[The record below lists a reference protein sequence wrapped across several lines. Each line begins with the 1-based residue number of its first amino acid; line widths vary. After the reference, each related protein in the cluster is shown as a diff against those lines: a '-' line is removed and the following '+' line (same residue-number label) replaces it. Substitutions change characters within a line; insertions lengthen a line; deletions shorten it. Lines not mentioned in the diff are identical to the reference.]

1 MFNPEQFI
9 EALDEI
15 ESSYHISR
23 EAVIEALKESI
34 RKTYIK
40 QEKAADDAKVIVVI
54 SENPAVFEIKHI
66 REVVNDDDEEDKS
79 IQISLSD
86 ANKNSDGVVYQV
98 GDEYVTTID
107 PEKLSRVAALAV
119 RSFLKQKI
127 TEIQKQALYEQHRNN
142 VGTLISGEVE
152 KCDEKGVV
160 VTINNA
166 SFSIARKDL
175 IGHEM
180 FPQRSFVQFY
190 LSEVSNGDK
199 GPSLKLSRSD
209 EGFLKCVIDDEI
221 PDVHSGLVVIKKIV
235 RQAGVRSKVAVYST
249 SNLVDPISSCI
260 GRSSNLLQNVCKRL
274 GGFEKVNF
282 VQYTDN
288 FAAYAA
294 DALRPADVLKI
305 GVDTYT
311 TVKNG
316 KEVTLKKVIAVI
328 GNEEKDIKTAYGVKQ
343 ANLRLASELIG
354 CQIEITSENEFDPT
368 FYEDV
373 EFIDVKQLR
382 EEIKNQKSTRVIE
395 QRADS
400 IINNIP
406 TPPVQGAN
414 VKFKPTQI
422 SDDYLND
429 AEEVKVEA
437 KVEVA
442 PQEVEVKEQETVKP
456 VEEIPTPVETKDET
470 PVEEEVETRVVK
482 TTTTLE
488 SLEKM
493 IETSKKK
500 ESFKGNTKK
509 RPRKILD
516 EEVETE
522 EEKEESKVNQQR
534 LDIYTE
540 EEKAEFEDDNYDEFD
555 DYEDD
560 IDYEDYEDYYKE
572 D

>member
-23 EAVIEALKESI
+23 EAVIDALKESI
-34 RKTYIK
+34 KKTYIK
-40 QEKAADDAKVIVVI
+40 QEKAADDAKVIVTI
-54 SENPAVFEIKHI
+54 TENPAVFEIKHI

-456 VEEIPTPVETKDET
+456 VEETPTPVETKDET

-540 EEKAEFEDDNYDEFD
+540 EEKAEFDDDNYDEYD

>member
-429 AEEVKVEA
+429 AEEVKVET

-456 VEEIPTPVETKDET
+456 VEEIPTPVETKVET

>member
-23 EAVIEALKESI
+23 EAVIDALKESI
-34 RKTYIK
+34 KKTYIK

-429 AEEVKVEA
+429 VEEVKVEA

-456 VEEIPTPVETKDET
+456 VEEIPTPVETKVET

-540 EEKAEFEDDNYDEFD
+540 EEKAEFDDDNYDEFD

>member
-23 EAVIEALKESI
+23 EAVIDALKESI
-34 RKTYIK
+34 KKTYIK
-40 QEKAADDAKVIVVI
+40 QEKAADDAKVIVTI
-54 SENPAVFEIKHI
+54 TENPAVFEIKHI

-127 TEIQKQALYEQHRNN
+127 TEIQKQTLYEQHRNN

-429 AEEVKVEA
+429 EADIKVEA

-456 VEEIPTPVETKDET
+456 VEETPTPVENKVET

-540 EEKAEFEDDNYDEFD
+540 EEKAEFDDDNYDEFD

>member
-23 EAVIEALKESI
+23 EAVIDALKESI
-34 RKTYIK
+34 KKTYIK
-40 QEKAADDAKVIVVI
+40 QEKAADDAKVIVTI
-54 SENPAVFEIKHI
+54 TENPAVFEIKHI

-395 QRADS
+395 HRADS

-429 AEEVKVEA
+429 EAEIKVET

-456 VEEIPTPVETKDET
+456 VEEIPTPVETKVET

>member
-23 EAVIEALKESI
+23 EAVIDALKESI
-34 RKTYIK
+34 KKTYIK
-40 QEKAADDAKVIVVI
+40 QEKAADDAKVIVTI
-54 SENPAVFEIKHI
+54 TENPAVFEIKHI

-429 AEEVKVEA
+429 VEEVKVEA

-456 VEEIPTPVETKDET
+456 VEEIPTPVETKVET

-540 EEKAEFEDDNYDEFD
+540 EEKAEFDDDNYDEFD

>member
-34 RKTYIK
+34 KKTYIK

-429 AEEVKVEA
+429 VEEVKVEA

-456 VEEIPTPVETKDET
+456 VEEIPTPVETKVET

>member
-23 EAVIEALKESI
+23 EAVIDALKESI
-34 RKTYIK
+34 KKTYIK

-429 AEEVKVEA
+429 VEEVKVET

-456 VEEIPTPVETKDET
+456 VEEIPTPVETKVET

>member
-429 AEEVKVEA
+429 EAEIKVEA

-442 PQEVEVKEQETVKP
+442 PQEVEVKEQETIKP
-456 VEEIPTPVETKDET
+456 VEEIPTPVETKVET

>member
-429 AEEVKVEA
+429 VEEVKVEA

-456 VEEIPTPVETKDET
+456 VEEIPTPVETKVET

-540 EEKAEFEDDNYDEFD
+540 EEKAEFDDDNYDEYD

>member
-294 DALRPADVLKI
+294 HALRPTDVLKI

-429 AEEVKVEA
+429 AEEVKVET

-456 VEEIPTPVETKDET
+456 VEEIPTPVETKVET

>member
-23 EAVIEALKESI
+23 EAVIDALKESI
-34 RKTYIK
+34 KKTYIK
-40 QEKAADDAKVIVVI
+40 QEKAADDAKVIVTI
-54 SENPAVFEIKHI
+54 TENPAVFEIKHI

-127 TEIQKQALYEQHRNN
+127 AEIQKQALYEQHRNN

-429 AEEVKVEA
+429 EAEIKVEA

-456 VEEIPTPVETKDET
+456 VEEIPTPVETKVET

>member
-34 RKTYIK
+34 KKTYIK

-429 AEEVKVEA
+429 AEEVKVET

-456 VEEIPTPVETKDET
+456 VEEIPTPVETKVET

>member
-34 RKTYIK
+34 KKTYIK
-40 QEKAADDAKVIVVI
+40 QEKAADDAKVIVTI
-54 SENPAVFEIKHI
+54 TENPAVFEIKHI

-429 AEEVKVEA
+429 VEEVKVEA

-456 VEEIPTPVETKDET
+456 VEEIPTPVETKVET

>member
-34 RKTYIK
+34 KKTYIK
-40 QEKAADDAKVIVVI
+40 QEKAADDAKVIVTI
-54 SENPAVFEIKHI
+54 TENPAVFEIKHI

-456 VEEIPTPVETKDET
+456 VEEIPTPVETKVET

>member
-429 AEEVKVEA
+429 VEEVKVEA

-456 VEEIPTPVETKDET
+456 VEEIPTPVETKVET

>member
-429 AEEVKVEA
+429 EAEVKVEA

-456 VEEIPTPVETKDET
+456 VEEIPTPVETKVET
-470 PVEEEVETRVVK
+470 PAEEEVETRVVK

-540 EEKAEFEDDNYDEFD
+540 EEKAEFDDDNYDEFD

>member
-429 AEEVKVEA
+429 EAEVKVEA

-456 VEEIPTPVETKDET
+456 VEEIPTPVETKVET
-470 PVEEEVETRVVK
+470 PAEEEVETRVVK

>member
-23 EAVIEALKESI
+23 EAVIDALKESI
-34 RKTYIK
+34 KKTYIK
-40 QEKAADDAKVIVVI
+40 QEKAADDAKVIVTI
-54 SENPAVFEIKHI
+54 TENPAVFEIKHI

-429 AEEVKVEA
+429 EAEIKVEA

-456 VEEIPTPVETKDET
+456 VEEIPTPVETKVET

-540 EEKAEFEDDNYDEFD
+540 EEKAEFDDDNYDEFD

>member
-34 RKTYIK
+34 RNTYIK

-429 AEEVKVEA
+429 EAEVKVEA

-456 VEEIPTPVETKDET
+456 VEEIPTPVETKVET
-470 PVEEEVETRVVK
+470 PAEEEVETRVVK

-540 EEKAEFEDDNYDEFD
+540 EEKAEFDDDNYDEFD

>member
-429 AEEVKVEA
+429 EAEIKVEA

-456 VEEIPTPVETKDET
+456 VEEIPTPVETKVET
-470 PVEEEVETRVVK
+470 PVEEEVETRVVR

>member
-23 EAVIEALKESI
+23 EAVIDALKESI
-34 RKTYIK
+34 KKTYIK

-429 AEEVKVEA
+429 VEEVKVET

-456 VEEIPTPVETKDET
+456 VEEIPTPVETKVET
-470 PVEEEVETRVVK
+470 PAEEEVETRVVK

>member
-429 AEEVKVEA
+429 EAEVKVEA

-456 VEEIPTPVETKDET
+456 VEEIPTPVETKVET

-540 EEKAEFEDDNYDEFD
+540 EEKAEFDDDNYDEFD

>member
-429 AEEVKVEA
+429 AEEVKVET

-456 VEEIPTPVETKDET
+456 VEETPTPVETKVET

>member
-34 RKTYIK
+34 KKTYIK
-40 QEKAADDAKVIVVI
+40 QEKAADDAKVIVTI
-54 SENPAVFEIKHI
+54 TENPAVFEIKHI

-316 KEVTLKKVIAVI
+316 KEVTIKKVIAVI

-429 AEEVKVEA
+429 EAETKVEA

-456 VEEIPTPVETKDET
+456 VEEIPTPVETKVET

-540 EEKAEFEDDNYDEFD
+540 EEKAEFDDDNYDEFD

>member
-23 EAVIEALKESI
+23 EAVIDALKESI
-34 RKTYIK
+34 KKTYIK
-40 QEKAADDAKVIVVI
+40 QEKAADDAKVIVTI
-54 SENPAVFEIKHI
+54 TENPAVFEIKHI

-305 GVDTYT
+305 GVDSYT

-429 AEEVKVEA
+429 EAEIKVEA

-456 VEEIPTPVETKDET
+456 VEETPTPVENKVET

-540 EEKAEFEDDNYDEFD
+540 EEKAEFDDDNYDEFD

>member
-429 AEEVKVEA
+429 EAEIKVEA

-456 VEEIPTPVETKDET
+456 VEEIPTPVETKVET
-470 PVEEEVETRVVK
+470 PAEEEVETRVVK

>member
-34 RKTYIK
+34 KKTYIK

-235 RQAGVRSKVAVYST
+235 SQAGVRSKVAVYST

-429 AEEVKVEA
+429 VEEVKVEA

-456 VEEIPTPVETKDET
+456 VEEIPTPVETKVET

>member
-23 EAVIEALKESI
+23 EAVIDALKESI
-34 RKTYIK
+34 KKTYIK
-40 QEKAADDAKVIVVI
+40 QEKAADDAKVIVTI
-54 SENPAVFEIKHI
+54 TENPAVFEIKHI

-429 AEEVKVEA
+429 EEEIKVEA

-442 PQEVEVKEQETVKP
+442 PQEVEVKEQETVKL
-456 VEEIPTPVETKDET
+456 VEEIPTPVETKVET

-540 EEKAEFEDDNYDEFD
+540 EEKAEFDDDNYDEFD

>member
-429 AEEVKVEA
+429 EAEIKVEA

-442 PQEVEVKEQETVKP
+442 PQEVEVKEQENAKP
-456 VEEIPTPVETKDET
+456 VEEIPAPVEAKVET

>member
-429 AEEVKVEA
+429 EAEIKVEA

-456 VEEIPTPVETKDET
+456 VEEIPTPVETKVET

>member
-429 AEEVKVEA
+429 EAEIKVEA

-456 VEEIPTPVETKDET
+456 VEEIPTPVETKVET

-540 EEKAEFEDDNYDEFD
+540 EEKAEFDDDNYDEFD

>member
-34 RKTYIK
+34 KKTYIK

-166 SFSIARKDL
+166 SFSIGRKDL

-456 VEEIPTPVETKDET
+456 VEEIPTPVETKVET

-540 EEKAEFEDDNYDEFD
+540 EEKAEFDDDNYDEFD

>member
-23 EAVIEALKESI
+23 EAVIDALKESI
-34 RKTYIK
+34 KKTYIK
-40 QEKAADDAKVIVVI
+40 QEKAADDAKVIVTI
-54 SENPAVFEIKHI
+54 TENPAVFEIKHI

-429 AEEVKVEA
+429 EAEIKVET

-456 VEEIPTPVETKDET
+456 VEEIPTPVETKVET

-540 EEKAEFEDDNYDEFD
+540 EEKAEFDDDNYDEFD

>member
-23 EAVIEALKESI
+23 EAVIDALKESI
-34 RKTYIK
+34 KKTYIK
-40 QEKAADDAKVIVVI
+40 QEKAADDAKVIVTI
-54 SENPAVFEIKHI
+54 TENPAVFEIKHI

-260 GRSSNLLQNVCKRL
+260 GRSSNLLQNVYKRL

-400 IINNIP
+400 IINKIP

-429 AEEVKVEA
+429 EAEVKVEA

-456 VEEIPTPVETKDET
+456 VEEIPTPVETKVET

-540 EEKAEFEDDNYDEFD
+540 EEKAEFDDDNYDEFD

>member
-209 EGFLKCVIDDEI
+209 EGFLKCV
-221 PDVHSGLVVIKKIV
+221 
-235 RQAGVRSKVAVYST
+235 R
-249 SNLVDPISSCI
+249 
-260 GRSSNLLQNVCKRL
+260 
-274 GGFEKVNF
+274 
-282 VQYTDN
+282 
-288 FAAYAA
+288 
-294 DALRPADVLKI
+294 
-305 GVDTYT
+305 
-311 TVKNG
+311 
-316 KEVTLKKVIAVI
+316 
-328 GNEEKDIKTAYGVKQ
+328 
-343 ANLRLASELIG
+343 
-354 CQIEITSENEFDPT
+354 
-368 FYEDV
+368 
-373 EFIDVKQLR
+373 
-382 EEIKNQKSTRVIE
+382 KST
-395 QRADS
+395 
-400 IINNIP
+400 
-406 TPPVQGAN
+406 T
-414 VKFKPTQI
+414 
-422 SDDYLND
+422 Y
-429 AEEVKVEA
+429 
-437 KVEVA
+437 
-442 PQEVEVKEQETVKP
+442 
-456 VEEIPTPVETKDET
+456 
-470 PVEEEVETRVVK
+470 
-482 TTTTLE
+482 
-488 SLEKM
+488 
-493 IETSKKK
+493 
-500 ESFKGNTKK
+500 K
-509 RPRKILD
+509 RGKRKIWLHQ
-516 EEVETE
+516 
-522 EEKEESKVNQQR
+522 NQR
-534 LDIYTE
+534 FLLC
-540 EEKAEFEDDNYDEFD
+540 
-555 DYEDD
+555 
-560 IDYEDYEDYYKE
+560 
-572 D
+572 

>member
-305 GVDTYT
+305 GVDTDT

-429 AEEVKVEA
+429 EAEVKVEA

-456 VEEIPTPVETKDET
+456 VEEIPTPVETKVET
-470 PVEEEVETRVVK
+470 PAEEEVETRVVK

-540 EEKAEFEDDNYDEFD
+540 EEKAEFDDDNYDEFD

>member
-23 EAVIEALKESI
+23 EAVIDALKESI
-34 RKTYIK
+34 KKTYIK
-40 QEKAADDAKVIVVI
+40 QEKAADDAKVIVTI
-54 SENPAVFEIKHI
+54 TENPAVFEIKHI

-429 AEEVKVEA
+429 EAETKVEA

-456 VEEIPTPVETKDET
+456 VEEIPTPVETKVET

-540 EEKAEFEDDNYDEFD
+540 EEKAEFDDDNYDEFD